1 MLGSVVALVAAGC
14 SATGASS
21 EIDVAVSVY
30 PLEFVAERVG
40 GDGVSVRNVTP
51 PAAEPHDIELT
62 SSQVVALSEADLIL
76 YIGGGFQPA
85 VDDVVADIGDRAV
98 DVSGGGSDP
107 HVWLSPLQL
116 AEIGRQTAEHL
127 ERVDPEGTGFADRAF
142 ELRLELEA
150 LDQQYR
156 DGLEQC
162 ERREIVTSHEAFGM
176 LARDYDLEQVGIA
189 GIDSEAE
196 PSPQR
201 LAEVAAFVRAND
213 VEVIYFERLLPR
225 DLADTI
231 ARETGA
237 RTAVL
242 DPLESEPDGGDYFSV
257 MRDNLQAL
265 REGLGCR

>member
-1 MLGSVVALVAAGC
+1 MLGSVLALVAAGC

-40 GDGVSVRNVTP
+40 GDEVSVRNVTP

-62 SSQVVALSEADLIL
+62 SSQVVALSQADLIL

-85 VDDVVADIGDRAV
+85 VEDVVADAGDRAV
-98 DVSGGGSDP
+98 DLSGGGSDP

-116 AEIGRQTAEHL
+116 AEIARLTGEHL
-127 ERVDPEGTGFADRAF
+127 ERADADGSGYADRAVRLAT
-142 ELRLELEA
+142 ELRELDEEF
-150 LDQQYR
+150 R
-156 DGLEQC
+156 DGLEEC
-162 ERREIVTSHEAFGM
+162 ERREIVTSHEAFGV
-176 LARDYDLEQVGIA
+176 LARHYDLEQVGIA

-213 VEVIYFERLLPR
+213 VEVIYFEHLLPR

-242 DPLESEPDGGDYFSV
+242 DPLESEPDDGDYFSA
-257 MRDNLQAL
+257 MRDNLETL